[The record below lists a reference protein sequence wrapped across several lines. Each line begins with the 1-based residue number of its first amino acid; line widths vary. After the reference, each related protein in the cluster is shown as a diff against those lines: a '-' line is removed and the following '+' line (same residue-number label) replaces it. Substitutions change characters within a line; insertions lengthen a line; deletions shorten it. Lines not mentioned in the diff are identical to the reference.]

1 MQLTKINAGHMTLKQ
16 RLALIYIRTKFSL
29 LSSVS
34 KKKAAASALDLF
46 RTPQT
51 RNTRLPS
58 QIFDKAEKLQFD
70 IEGTIVHG
78 YSWNHNVRKKVLI
91 VHGFESSI
99 VNFDHFVFPLM
110 DKGYGVLAFDA
121 PGHGRSGGTTITAP
135 LFAQMITMIC
145 EKYGPVQSFMAH
157 SFGGLTLSMAL
168 ENMEHSENS
177 KVVFIAPLT
186 ELKTA
191 AESFF
196 HLLKLNE
203 KVEKEFDKLITDMGG
218 YPLEWYSIRR
228 AIKNIKAQVLWLHD
242 EDDDQTPLRDA
253 LKVKKDAPA
262 NVKFLITKGLGHS
275 KIYTDKK
282 MVQEIL
288 DFL

>member
-1 MQLTKINAGHMTLKQ
+1 MTFKQ
-16 RLALIYIRTKFSL
+16 RLALIYLRTKFSL
-29 LSSVS
+29 LSFFS
-34 KKKAAASALDLF
+34 KRKAAASALDLF

-70 IEGTIVHG
+70 IEGITVHG
-78 YSWNHNVRKKVLI
+78 YSWNHNVLKKVLI
-91 VHGFESSI
+91 IHGFESSI

-121 PGHGRSGGTTITAP
+121 PGHGRSGGTAITAP
-135 LFAQMITMIC
+135 LFANMIMMIC

-168 ENMEHSENS
+168 ENMEHSESS

-191 AESFF
+191 AENFF
-196 HLLKLNE
+196 HLLKLDE
-203 KVEKEFDKLITDMGG
+203 KVQKEFDELITDMGG
-218 YPLEWYSIRR
+218 HPLEWYSIRR
-228 AIKNIKAQVLWLHD
+228 AIKNIRAQVLWLHD
-242 EDDDQTPLRDA
+242 EDDDLTPVRDA
-253 LKVKKDAPA
+253 LKVKKENLV

-275 KIYTDKK
+275 QIYNDKK
-282 MVQEIL
+282 VVQEII

>member
-1 MQLTKINAGHMTLKQ
+1 MTFKQ
-16 RLALIYIRTKFSL
+16 RLILTYIRTKLTL
-29 LSSVS
+29 LSSFS

-51 RNTRLPS
+51 RNRRLPS
-58 QIFDKAEKLQFD
+58 RIFDKAEKLQFD
-70 IEGTIVHG
+70 IEGITVHG
-78 YSWNHNVRKKVLI
+78 YSWNHNVLKKVLI
-91 VHGFESSI
+91 IHGFESSI

-135 LFAQMITMIC
+135 LFANMITMIC

-168 ENMEHSENS
+168 ENMEHNETF

-191 AESFF
+191 AENFF
-196 HLLKLNE
+196 HLLNLDE
-203 KVEKEFDKLITDMGG
+203 KVQKEFDELITDLGG
-218 YPLEWYSIRR
+218 HPIEWYSIGR
-228 AIKNIKAQVLWLHD
+228 AMRNINARVLWLHD
-242 EDDDQTPLRDA
+242 EDDDQTPMRDA
-253 LKVKKDAPA
+253 LKVKEENLP

-275 KIYTDKK
+275 LIYNDKK
-282 MVQEIL
+282 VVQEII

>member
-1 MQLTKINAGHMTLKQ
+1 MTFKQ
-16 RLALIYIRTKFSL
+16 RLTLTYIRTKFSL
-29 LSSVS
+29 LSSFS
-34 KKKAAASALDLF
+34 KRKAAASALDLF

-70 IEGTIVHG
+70 IDGITVHG
-78 YSWNHNVRKKVLI
+78 YSWNHNVLKKVLI
-91 VHGFESSI
+91 IHGFESSI

-135 LFAQMITMIC
+135 LFANMIKMIC

-168 ENMEHSENS
+168 ENMEHNESF

-191 AESFF
+191 AENFF
-196 HLLKLNE
+196 HLLNLDE
-203 KVEKEFDKLITDMGG
+203 KVQKEFEELITDLGG
-218 YPLEWYSIRR
+218 HSVEWYSIGR
-228 AIKNIKAQVLWLHD
+228 AIKNINSQVLWLHD
-242 EDDDQTPLRDA
+242 EDDDQTPIRDA
-253 LKVKKDAPA
+253 LKVKKENLH

-275 KIYTDKK
+275 QIYNDKEV
-282 MVQEIL
+282 VQEII

>member
-1 MQLTKINAGHMTLKQ
+1 MNLKQ
-16 RLALIYIRTKFSL
+16 KIAVVYLRLKFSWISL
-29 LSSVS
+29 IS
-34 KKKAAASALDLF
+34 KKKAAAIALDLF

-51 RNTRLPS
+51 RNTKLPS

-70 IEGTIVHG
+70 IEGITVHG
-78 YSWNHNVRKKVLI
+78 YSWNHNVLKKVLI
-91 VHGFESSI
+91 IHGFESSI

-110 DKGYGVLAFDA
+110 DKGYGVLAFDG
-121 PGHGRSGGTTITAP
+121 PGHGRSGGTAITAP
-135 LFAQMITMIC
+135 LFADMITMIC

-168 ENMEHSENS
+168 ENMEHNESF

-196 HLLKLNE
+196 HLLNLDE
-203 KVEKEFDKLITDMGG
+203 KVKKEFDELIVDLGG
-218 YPLEWYSIRR
+218 RSLEWYSVGR
-228 AIKNIKAQVLWLHD
+228 AIKNINAQVLWLHD
-242 EDDDQTPLRDA
+242 EDDDQTPIHDA
-253 LKVKKDAPA
+253 LRVKKENPP

-275 KIYTDKK
+275 TIYNDKK
-282 MVQEIL
+282 VVQEII

>member
-1 MQLTKINAGHMTLKQ
+1 MK
-16 RLALIYIRTKFSL
+16 LAQKFAVSYLRTKFSL
-29 LSSVS
+29 LSLIS
-34 KKKAAASALDLF
+34 KRKAAASAFELF

-51 RNTRLPS
+51 RNRKLPS
-58 QIFDKAEKLQFD
+58 AIFDKAEKLQFD
-70 IEGTIVHG
+70 IEGITVHG
-78 YSWNHNVRKKVLI
+78 YSWNHNVLKKVLI

-121 PGHGRSGGTTITAP
+121 PGHGRSDGTTITAP
-135 LFAQMITMIC
+135 LFANMITMIC

-168 ENMEHSENS
+168 ENIEHNENF
-177 KVVFIAPLT
+177 KVVYIAPLT

-191 AESFF
+191 ANNFF
-196 HLLKLNE
+196 HLLKLDE
-203 KVEKEFDKLITDMGG
+203 KTQKEFDNIITQMGG
-218 YPLEWYSIRR
+218 HPLEWYSIRR

-242 EDDDQTPLRDA
+242 EDDDQTPVSDA
-253 LKVKKDAPA
+253 LKVKKDNPPH
-262 NVKFLITKGLGHS
+262 VKFFITKGLGHS
-275 KIYTDKK
+275 RIYTDKK
-282 MVQEIL
+282 IVQDII

>member
-1 MQLTKINAGHMTLKQ
+1 MTIKQ
-16 RLALIYIRTKFSL
+16 RLALMYLRTKFSL
-29 LSSVS
+29 LSSLS
-34 KKKAAASALDLF
+34 KRKAAASAFNLF

-51 RNTRLPS
+51 RNTKLPS
-58 QIFDKAEKLQFD
+58 RIFDKAEKLQFD
-70 IEGTIVHG
+70 IEGATVHG
-78 YSWNHNVRKKVLI
+78 YSWNHNVLKKVLI

-135 LFAQMITMIC
+135 LFAKMITMIC

-168 ENMEHSENS
+168 ENMDHNESF

-186 ELKTA
+186 ELKTS
-191 AESFF
+191 AEFF
-196 HLLKLNE
+196 FQLIKVDE
-203 KVEKEFDKLITDMGG
+203 KVRQRFDELITEMGG
-218 YPLEWYSIRR
+218 HPLEWYSIRR
-228 AIKNIKAQVLWLHD
+228 AIKNIKAHVLWVHD
-242 EDDDQTPLRDA
+242 EDDDQTPVRDA
-253 LKVKKDAPA
+253 LKVKKDDPA

-275 KIYTDKK
+275 RIYTDKK
-282 MVQEIL
+282 MVQEII

>member
-1 MQLTKINAGHMTLKQ
+1 MTFKQ
-16 RLALIYIRTKFSL
+16 RVTLAYLRTKFSL
-29 LSSVS
+29 LSSIS
-34 KKKAAASALDLF
+34 KRKAAASAFELF

-51 RNTRLPS
+51 RKGKLPS
-58 QIFDKAEKLQFD
+58 PIFDKAEKLQFD
-70 IEGTIVHG
+70 IEGTTVHG

-99 VNFDHFVFPLM
+99 VNFDHFVFPFM

-135 LFAQMITMIC
+135 LFANMITMIC

-168 ENMEHSENS
+168 ENMEHNENF

-191 AESFF
+191 AENFF
-196 HLLKLNE
+196 HLLKLNG
-203 KVEKEFDKLITDMGG
+203 KVQQEFDQLITDKGG
-218 YPLEWYSIRR
+218 HPLEWYSIRR
-228 AIKNIKAQVLWLHD
+228 AIKNIRAQVLWLHD

-253 LKVKKDAPA
+253 LHVKKDDPP
-262 NVKFLITKGLGHS
+262 NVKFIITKGLGHS
-275 KIYTDKK
+275 RIYTDKK
-282 MVQEIL
+282 TVPEII

>member
-1 MQLTKINAGHMTLKQ
+1 MKLTQKIAVSYL
-16 RLALIYIRTKFSL
+16 RTKFGL
-29 LSSVS
+29 LSLIS
-34 KKKAAASALDLF
+34 KKKAAAIALDLF

-51 RNTRLPS
+51 RNTKLPS
-58 QIFDKAEKLQFD
+58 KIFDKAEKLQFD
-70 IEGTIVHG
+70 IEGVTVHG
-78 YSWNHNVRKKVLI
+78 YSWNHNVLKKVLI

-121 PGHGRSGGTTITAP
+121 PGHGRSDGKTITAP
-135 LFAQMITMIC
+135 LFAKMITMIC

-168 ENMEHSENS
+168 ENMEHNESF

-191 AESFF
+191 AENFF
-196 HLLKLNE
+196 HLINVDE
-203 KVEKEFDKLITDMGG
+203 KVREKFDELITDMGG
-218 YPLEWYSIRR
+218 HSLAWYSIQR

-242 EDDDQTPLRDA
+242 EDDDQTPIRDV
-253 LKVKKDAPA
+253 LKVKKDNPA
-262 NVKFLITKGLGHS
+262 NVRFLITKGLGHS
-275 KIYTDKK
+275 RIYTDKK
-282 MVQEIL
+282 IVQEII

>member
-1 MQLTKINAGHMTLKQ
+1 MI
-16 RLALIYIRTKFSL
+16 S
-29 LSSVS
+29 
-34 KKKAAASALDLF
+34 
-46 RTPQT
+46 
-51 RNTRLPS
+51 
-58 QIFDKAEKLQFD
+58 
-70 IEGTIVHG
+70 
-78 YSWNHNVRKKVLI
+78 
-91 VHGFESSI
+91 
-99 VNFDHFVFPLM
+99 
-110 DKGYGVLAFDA
+110 
-121 PGHGRSGGTTITAP
+121 AP
-135 LFAQMITMIC
+135 LFTNMLTMIC

-168 ENMEHSENS
+168 ETMEHNETF

-203 KVEKEFDKLITDMGG
+203 QIQKEFDKQIADIGG

-228 AIKNIKAQVLWLHD
+228 AIKNIRAQVLWLHD
-242 EDDDQTPLRDA
+242 EDDDLTPVRDA
-253 LKVKKDAPA
+253 LKVKKENLV

-275 KIYTDKK
+275 QIYNDKK
-282 MVQEIL
+282 VVQEII

>member
-1 MQLTKINAGHMTLKQ
+1 MTFKQ
-16 RLALIYIRTKFSL
+16 RLALAYIRTKFSL
-29 LSSVS
+29 LSLLSN
-34 KKKAAASALDLF
+34 KRAAASALDLF

-51 RNTRLPS
+51 RNRKLPS

-70 IEGTIVHG
+70 IEGITVHG
-78 YSWNHNVRKKVLI
+78 YSWNHNVLKKVLI
-91 VHGFESSI
+91 IHGFESSI

-121 PGHGRSGGTTITAP
+121 PGHGRSGGTTISAP
-135 LFAQMITMIC
+135 LFANMITMIC

-168 ENMEHSENS
+168 ENMDHNESF

-186 ELKTA
+186 EIKTA

-203 KVEKEFDKLITDMGG
+203 KVQKEFDNQITDLGG
-218 YPLEWYSIRR
+218 HPLEWYSIRR
-228 AIKNIKAQVLWLHD
+228 AIKNVKAQVLWLHD
-242 EDDDQTPLRDA
+242 EDDDQAVLRDV
-253 LKVKKDAPA
+253 LKVKKENPP

-275 KIYTDKK
+275 MIYTDKK
-282 MVQEIL
+282 MVQEII

>member
-1 MQLTKINAGHMTLKQ
+1 MTFKQ
-16 RLALIYIRTKFSL
+16 RLALMYVRAKFSM
-29 LSSVS
+29 LSSLS
-34 KKKAAASALDLF
+34 KRKAAASAFDLF

-51 RNTRLPS
+51 RNTKLPS
-58 QIFDKAEKLQFD
+58 PIFDKAEKLQFN
-70 IEGTIVHG
+70 IEGVTVHG
-78 YSWNHNVRKKVLI
+78 YSWNHNVLKKVLI

-135 LFAQMITMIC
+135 LFAKMITMIY
-145 EKYGPVQSFMAH
+145 EKYGPVQSFIAH

-168 ENMEHSENS
+168 ENMEHNESC

-186 ELKTA
+186 ELKTSA
-191 AESFF
+191 DIFF
-196 HLLKLNE
+196 SILNIDQ
-203 KVEKEFDKLITDMGG
+203 KVQQRFDELITDMGG

-228 AIKNIKAQVLWLHD
+228 AIKNIRAQVLWLHD

-253 LKVKKDAPA
+253 LKVKRDNPA

-275 KIYTDKK
+275 RIYTDKK
-282 MVQEIL
+282 IVQEII

>member
-1 MQLTKINAGHMTLKQ
+1 MTFRQ
-16 RLALIYIRTKFSL
+16 RLTLAYIRAKFGL
-29 LSSVS
+29 LSSLS
-34 KKKAAASALDLF
+34 KRKAAASAFDLF

-51 RNTRLPS
+51 RNTKLPS
-58 QIFDKAEKLQFD
+58 QIFDRAEKLQFD
-70 IEGTIVHG
+70 IEGVTVHG
-78 YSWNHNVRKKVLI
+78 YSWNHNVLKKVLI

-135 LFAQMITMIC
+135 LFASMITMVC

-157 SFGGLTLSMAL
+157 SFGCLTLSMAL
-168 ENMEHSENS
+168 ENMEHNENF

-186 ELKTA
+186 ELKTS
-191 AESFF
+191 AEIFF
-196 HLLKLNE
+196 QVINIDQKVQE
-203 KVEKEFDKLITDMGG
+203 KFDELITDMGG

-228 AIKNIKAQVLWLHD
+228 AIKNIRAQVLWLHD
-242 EDDDQTPLRDA
+242 EDDDLTPVRDA
-253 LKVKKDAPA
+253 LKVKKDNLA

-275 KIYTDKK
+275 TIYNDKK
-282 MVQEIL
+282 MVQEIV

>member
-1 MQLTKINAGHMTLKQ
+1 MTFKQ
-16 RLALIYIRTKFSL
+16 RLALAYIRTKFSL
-29 LSSVS
+29 LSSFS

-51 RNTRLPS
+51 RNTKLPS

-70 IEGTIVHG
+70 IEGVTVHG
-78 YSWNHNVRKKVLI
+78 YSWNHNVLKKVLI
-91 VHGFESSI
+91 IHGFESSV

-110 DKGYGVLAFDA
+110 DKGYGVVAFDA
-121 PGHGRSGGTTITAP
+121 PGHGRSGGTMISAP
-135 LFAQMITMIC
+135 LFADMITMIC

-168 ENMEHSENS
+168 ENMDNNENF

-196 HLLKLNE
+196 HLLKLDG
-203 KVEKEFDKLITDMGG
+203 KVQREFDERITDMGG
-218 YPLEWYSIRR
+218 HPLEWYSIRR

-242 EDDDQTPLRDA
+242 EEDEQTPLRDA
-253 LKVKKDAPA
+253 LKVKKDNPP
-262 NVKFLITKGLGHS
+262 NVKFLLTKGLGHS
-275 KIYTDKK
+275 QIYTDRKI
-282 MVQEIL
+282 VQEII

>member
-1 MQLTKINAGHMTLKQ
+1 MTFKQ
-16 RLALIYIRTKFSL
+16 RLILAYIRTKLIL
-29 LSSVS
+29 LSFFSNR
-34 KKKAAASALDLF
+34 KAAASALDLF

-58 QIFDKAEKLQFD
+58 RIFDKAEKLQFD
-70 IEGTIVHG
+70 IEGICVHG

-135 LFAQMITMIC
+135 LFANMITMIC

-168 ENMEHSENS
+168 ENMEHNESF
-177 KVVFIAPLT
+177 KAVFIAPLT
-186 ELKTA
+186 ELETA
-191 AESFF
+191 AENFF

-203 KVEKEFDKLITDMGG
+203 KVQEEFDKLITDMGG
-218 YPLEWYSIRR
+218 HPIEWYSIRR

-242 EDDDQTPLRDA
+242 EDDDQTPIRDV
-253 LKVKKDAPA
+253 LKVKKDNPA

-275 KIYTDKK
+275 IIYTDKK
-282 MVQEIL
+282 IVQEII

>member
-1 MQLTKINAGHMTLKQ
+1 MNLKQ
-16 RLALIYIRTKFSL
+16 KIAVVYLRLKFRL
-29 LSSVS
+29 LSFISN
-34 KKKAAASALDLF
+34 KTAAASALDLF

-51 RNTRLPS
+51 RNTKLPPS
-58 QIFDKAEKLQFD
+58 IFDKAEKLQFD
-70 IEGTIVHG
+70 IEGVTVHG
-78 YSWNHNVRKKVLI
+78 YSWNHNVLKKVLI
-91 VHGFESSI
+91 IHGFESSV

-121 PGHGRSGGTTITAP
+121 PGHGRSGGDTITAP

-157 SFGGLTLSMAL
+157 SFGGLILSMAL
-168 ENMEHSENS
+168 ENMEHNESF

-196 HLLKLNE
+196 HLINLPGKAQ
-203 KVEKEFDKLITDMGG
+203 KEFDQLITDMGG
-218 YPLEWYSIRR
+218 HPLEWYSIRR
-228 AIKNIKAQVLWLHD
+228 AIKNIGAQVLWLHD

-253 LKVKKDAPA
+253 LRVKKENPS

-275 KIYTDKK
+275 RIYTDKK
-282 MVQEIL
+282 TVQEII

>member
-1 MQLTKINAGHMTLKQ
+1 MNLNQKISVVYL
-16 RLALIYIRTKFSL
+16 RFKFSL
-29 LSSVS
+29 LSLVS

-58 QIFDKAEKLQFD
+58 RIFDKAENLQFD
-70 IEGTIVHG
+70 IEGVTVHG
-78 YSWNHNVRKKVLI
+78 YSWNHNVLKKVLI

-135 LFAQMITMIC
+135 LFAKMITMIW

-168 ENMEHSENS
+168 ENMEHTENY

-196 HLLKLNE
+196 HLLNLDE
-203 KVEKEFDKLITDMGG
+203 KVKKEFDELIVDLGG
-218 YPLEWYSIRR
+218 RSLEWYSVGR
-228 AIKNIKAQVLWLHD
+228 AIKNINAQVLWLHD
-242 EDDDQTPLRDA
+242 EDDDQTPIRDA
-253 LKVKKDAPA
+253 LRVKKESPP

-275 KIYTDKK
+275 TIYNDKK
-282 MVQEIL
+282 VVQEII

>member
-1 MQLTKINAGHMTLKQ
+1 MTFKQ
-16 RLALIYIRTKFSL
+16 RLGLLYIRTKFSL
-29 LSSVS
+29 LSAFS
-34 KKKAAASALDLF
+34 KRKAALSALDLF

-51 RNTRLPS
+51 RNTKLPS
-58 QIFDKAEKLQFD
+58 AIFDKAEKLQFD
-70 IEGTIVHG
+70 IEGITVHG
-78 YSWNHNVRKKVLI
+78 YSWNHNVLKKVLI

-135 LFAQMITMIC
+135 LFASMITMIC

-168 ENMEHSENS
+168 ENMDHNETF

-191 AESFF
+191 AENFF
-196 HLLKLNE
+196 HLINLEE
-203 KVEKEFDKLITDMGG
+203 KVQERFDQLITDMGG
-218 YPLEWYSIRR
+218 HPLEWYSIRR

-242 EDDDQTPLRDA
+242 EDDDQTPVRDA
-253 LKVKKDAPA
+253 LKVKKEDPS

-275 KIYTDKK
+275 RIYTDKK
-282 MVQEIL
+282 MVQEVV

>member
-1 MQLTKINAGHMTLKQ
+1 MTFKQ
-16 RLALIYIRTKFSL
+16 RLALAYMRTKFSL
-29 LSSVS
+29 LSILS
-34 KKKAAASALDLF
+34 KRKAAASALELF

-51 RNTRLPS
+51 RNTKLPS
-58 QIFDKAEKLQFD
+58 QIFDKAQKLQFD
-70 IEGTIVHG
+70 IEGTTVHG
-78 YSWNHNVRKKVLI
+78 YSWNHNVLKKVLI
-91 VHGFESSI
+91 IHGFESSI

-121 PGHGRSGGTTITAP
+121 PGHGRSGGTMVSAP
-135 LFAQMITMIC
+135 LFANMITMIS
-145 EKYGPVQSFMAH
+145 EKYGPVQSFIAH

-168 ENMEHSENS
+168 EGMEHNETF

-203 KVEKEFDKLITDMGG
+203 QIQKEFDTQITDMGG

-228 AIKNIKAQVLWLHD
+228 SIKNIKAQILWLHD

-253 LKVKKDAPA
+253 LNVKKDNPA

-275 KIYTDKK
+275 GIYTDKK
-282 MVQEIL
+282 LVQEII

>member
-1 MQLTKINAGHMTLKQ
+1 MTLRQ
-16 RLALIYIRTKFSL
+16 RLTLIYMRTKFSL
-29 LSSVS
+29 LSSIS

-70 IEGTIVHG
+70 IEGIAVHG

-135 LFAQMITMIC
+135 LFADMITMVC

-168 ENMEHSENS
+168 ENMEHTESS

-186 ELKTA
+186 ELKPA

-196 HLLKLNE
+196 HLLKLDE
-203 KVEKEFDKLITDMGG
+203 KVQEEFDKLITDMGG
-218 YPLEWYSIRR
+218 HPIEWYSIRR
-228 AIKNIKAQVLWLHD
+228 AIKNIKSQVLWLHD

-253 LKVKKDAPA
+253 LKVKKEDLP

-275 KIYTDKK
+275 NIYNDKK
-282 MVQEIL
+282 VVQEII